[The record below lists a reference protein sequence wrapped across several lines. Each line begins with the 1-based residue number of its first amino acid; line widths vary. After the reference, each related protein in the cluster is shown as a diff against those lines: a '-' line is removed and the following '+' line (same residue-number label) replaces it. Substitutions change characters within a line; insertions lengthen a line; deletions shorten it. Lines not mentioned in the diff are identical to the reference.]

1 MDRRTFCRMVATGGS
16 IGIAAGLAGCV
27 FGEPPSGDLGEITG
41 DWPMT
46 GKDLGHTRCVEA
58 GPTEPDT
65 VWVTDLDDA
74 VRAAATPALAAGRLY
89 VPADAVSERA
99 RYRHRLYALTAATG
113 DQRWQVPL
121 RADLNAPPA
130 VSGNRI
136 VVSAQRDVEEGRV
149 VAFDDRYG
157 EDLAL

>member
-16 IGIAAGLAGCV
+16 IGITAGLAGCI
-27 FGEPPSGDLGEITG
+27 FGGPPSGDLGEITG
-41 DWPMT
+41 DWSMT

-58 GPTEPDT
+58 VPTDPDT

-89 VPADAVSERA
+89 VPADAVSEQA

-121 RADLNAPPA
+121 RADPNAPPA
-130 VSGNRI
+130 YINK
-136 VVSAQRDVEEGRV
+136 
-149 VAFDDRYG
+149 
-157 EDLAL
+157 